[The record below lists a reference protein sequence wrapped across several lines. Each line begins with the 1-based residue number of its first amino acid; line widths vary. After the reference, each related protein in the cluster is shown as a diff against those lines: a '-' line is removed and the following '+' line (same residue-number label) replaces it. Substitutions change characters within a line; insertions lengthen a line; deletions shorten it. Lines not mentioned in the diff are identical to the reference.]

1 MPSQLFSPF
10 QLGNL
15 TLANRI
21 VVSPMCQY
29 SADDGSATDW
39 HSMHLPSMAMS
50 GAGLLV
56 FEATAVERDGRITH
70 GCAGLYSDANE
81 RALAPVIAACRRHG
95 SAKLGIQLGHAGWKA
110 SAKRPW
116 EGTALTE
123 PLTVGAWQTKSA
135 SARPFGPG
143 WHTPSAYTPDEIAE
157 LVKTFA
163 AATRRADRL
172 GFDLVEAHGAHGY
185 LLHQFLSPISNK
197 RTDAY
202 GGSLENRMRM
212 PLEVFGAMRAA
223 WPAGKPLGIRISAVD
238 WIEGGWSIDDSIALA
253 KRLKDLGCSFIDV
266 SSGGIDPAIK
276 VPIGPGY
283 QVPFAA
289 QIKKAVGIPVMAVGM
304 ITSPEQA
311 EAIIAEGQADLVA
324 LARAML
330 DDPRWGWHAAYRLGA
345 EVPLPPA
352 IPARRHQVVGPSAQ
366 APRGRAGVR
375 LRGRPPGAASSNE
388 RLMQISAGYPD

>member
-10 QLGNL
+10 QLGDMA
-15 TLANRI
+15 LANRV

-29 SADDGSATDW
+29 SSDDGSATDW
-39 HSMHLPSMAMS
+39 HDMHLPSMAMS
-50 GAGLLV
+50 GAGLLI
-56 FEATAVERDGRITH
+56 FEATAVEREGRITH

-81 RALAPVIAACRRHG
+81 RALVAVIAACRRHG
-95 SAKLGIQLGHAGWKA
+95 AAKLGIQLGHAGWKG

-123 PLTVGAWQTKSA
+123 PLADGAWPTKSA
-135 SARPFGPG
+135 SARPFGAG
-143 WHTPSAYTPDEIAE
+143 WHTPSAYTAEEIAA
-157 LVKTFA
+157 VVHKFA
-163 AATRRADRL
+163 EATRRADRL

-185 LLHQFLSPISNK
+185 LLHQFLSPVSNR

-212 PLEVFGAMRAA
+212 PLEVFAAMRAA
-223 WPAGKPLGIRISAVD
+223 WPAAKPLGVRISAVD
-238 WIEGGWSIDDSIALA
+238 WVEGGWSIEDSIVLA
-253 KRLKDLGCSFIDV
+253 KRLKDLGCDFIDV
-266 SSGGIDPAIK
+266 SSGGIDPAAK
-276 VPIGPGY
+276 VPVAPGY

-289 QIKKAVGIPVMAVGM
+289 QIKNAVGIPVMAVGM

-311 EAIIAEGQADLVA
+311 EIILAEGQADLVA

-345 EVPLPPA
+345 EVALPPQYRRVG
-352 IPARRHQVVGPSAQ
+352 IKSWDPARKHQQ
-366 APRGRAGVR
+366 AAPA
-375 LRGRPPGAASSNE
+375 
-388 RLMQISAGYPD
+388 